1 MMAEFEFFMD
11 VSPKWWIQSRKDELL
26 LKKYICE
33 KFDNDFYPRKI
44 SQGRKLID
52 LDEENNLKS
61 ILINKLK
68 TGKFNYEFLPED
80 ESLKE
85 SYFIVNGHVSIHP
98 RRKLTNSRLLIK
110 TTI

>member
-11 VSPKWWIQSRKDELL
+11 VSPKWWIQSRKDELF
-26 LKKYICE
+26 LKKYIYE

-44 SQGRKLID
+44 PQGRKLID
-52 LDEENNLKS
+52 LDKESNLKS

-68 TGKFNYEFLPED
+68 SGKFNYEFLPET
-80 ESLKE
+80 EILKE
-85 SYFIVNGHVSIHP
+85 SYSIANGYVSIHP
-98 RRKLTNSRLLIK
+98 RRMLINSRLLIK